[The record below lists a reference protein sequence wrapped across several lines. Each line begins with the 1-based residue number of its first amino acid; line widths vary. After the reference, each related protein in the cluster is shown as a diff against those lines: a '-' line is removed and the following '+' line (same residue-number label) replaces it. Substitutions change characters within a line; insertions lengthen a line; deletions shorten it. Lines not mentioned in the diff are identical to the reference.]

1 MTLQELRYLVALAET
16 KHFGQAA
23 QRCHVSQPTLS
34 TQLKKLEDHLG
45 ITLFDRSLKRIH
57 PTPVGREIV
66 KSAQLILHEAERIRE
81 LSKYGQDSMALT
93 LHVGIIPTLGPYYL
107 PHVLSTARKLHP
119 KLKLLLHEVTTAPM
133 LDQLHEGKL
142 AAGLLALPVDEE
154 GLMVAPLFVEPFV
167 AAVPSTHPLAKKAK
181 VSLDALSQENLL
193 LLEEGHCLRE
203 QALAVCGGQG
213 NKNEEVRATS
223 LETLRQMVGLG
234 IGVTLLP
241 ILAGASGMKVPRDGT
256 IIRPLSRPGA
266 GRTVALVWRKR
277 SPYFQTLKNITHM
290 LSTDL
295 PEGVS
300 AVSRSEKKRRAP

>member
-23 QRCHVSQPTLS
+23 ERCHVSQSTLS

-45 ITLFDRSLKRIH
+45 ITLFDRSLKRIY
-57 PTPVGREIV
+57 PTPIGREIV
-66 KSAQLILHEAERIRE
+66 KSAQLILHEADRIRE
-81 LSKYGQDSMALT
+81 LSKYGQDPMALT

-107 PHVLSTARKLHP
+107 PHVLSAAQKLHP
-119 KLKLLLHEVTTAPM
+119 QLKLLLHEVTTAP
-133 LDQLHEGKL
+133 LLAQLHEGKL
-142 AAGLLALPVDEE
+142 AAGVLALPIDEE
-154 GLMVAPLFVEPFV
+154 GLIIAPLFVEPFV
-167 AAVPSTHPLAKKAK
+167 AAVPGTHSLAKKSR
-181 VSLDALSQENLL
+181 VSLDALSRENLL

-203 QALAVCGGQG
+203 QALAVCGGHG

-241 ILAGASGMKVPRDGT
+241 ILAAASGIKVPRDS
-256 IIRPLSRPGA
+256 IAIRPLSRPGA
-266 GRTVALVWRKR
+266 GRTIALVWRKR
-277 SPYFQTLKNITHM
+277 TPYFQTLKNITQM
-290 LSTDL
+290 LSTGL

-300 AVSRSEKKRRAP
+300 AVSRAEKKRRAL